1 MMKLKFKITTPE
13 KTVYEDEIDQLTVMT
28 AAGEITVL
36 PNHIPLVSLLY
47 PGEMRIKKAGELIP
61 MAVAGGFLEVRPG
74 NQIVILADAAERIE
88 ELDETLIEE
97 ARRKAAAVLR
107 EKFTAA
113 DYEDAALA
121 LERELAR
128 LRVIRKYRHKTKYG
142 ATPETSA
149 SE

>member
-1 MMKLKFKITTPE
+1 MKLKFKITTPE

-47 PGEMRIKKAGELIP
+47 PGEMRIKKGGEMIP
-61 MAVAGGFLEVRPG
+61 MAVTGGFLEVRPG
-74 NQIVILADAAERIE
+74 SELVILADAAERVE
-88 ELDETLIEE
+88 EIDEVLVEQAKE
-97 ARRKAAAVLR
+97 KAVAALR

-113 DYEDAALA
+113 DFEDAALA
-121 LERELAR
+121 LEREVAR
-128 LRVIRKYRHKTKYG
+128 LRVIRKYRHKIKHG